1 MLRLTSWP
9 STWRRWVAT
18 CERHETTPVVTVVS
32 EALPSPWV
40 VYIDEAPDG
49 GLAHRYV
56 IVSVSTGVASLALC
70 GGVDMVSPTIA
81 VTCVSAGHDGQMCAR
96 EARCGR
102 LVRDALTSARLSVR
116 AGHMAH
122 RHLVSSRTVRD
133 ETVPA

>member
-1 MLRLTSWP
+1 MS
-9 STWRRWVAT
+9 AD
-18 CERHETTPVVTVVS
+18 ETTPVVTVVS

-49 GLAHRYV
+49 VLAHRYV

-96 EARCGR
+96 EAKAAAR
-102 LVRDALTSARLSVR
+102 LVRDALTSARLSVGQ
-116 AGHMAH
+116 ATWLIE
-122 RHLVSSRTVRD
+122 HLVSSRTARD
-133 ETVPA
+133 ETVPGVTVYTVDQYVMRYQP